1 MKLFVGMD
9 VSLSASAVWV
19 LSEHG
24 KVVEEVKVASEP
36 AALVGYL
43 AGLPHEIAAVGLEA
57 GPLSQWLHKGLTEA
71 GFEAVLMETRPG

>member
-9 VSLSASAVWV
+9 VSLSASAVCV

-24 KVVEEVKVASEP
+24 KVVEEAKVASEP

-43 AGLPHEIAAVGLEA
+43 ADLPMRSPQLAWRQARSRSGC
-57 GPLSQWLHKGLTEA
+57 
-71 GFEAVLMETRPG
+71 TRG

>member
-9 VSLSASAVWV
+9 VSLSASAICV

-24 KVVEEVKVASEP
+24 KVVEEAKVANEL

-43 AGLPHEIAAVGLEA
+43 AGLSMRSPRWGWRRARSRNG
-57 GPLSQWLHKGLTEA
+57 
-71 GFEAVLMETRPG
+71 

>member
-9 VSLSASAVWV
+9 VSLSASAVCV

-36 AALVGYL
+36 AALVGSGSAL
-43 AGLPHEIAAVGLEA
+43 ADVDQGERCPDHLFAATKLRLKSKSITV
-57 GPLSQWLHKGLTEA
+57 
-71 GFEAVLMETRPG
+71 RI